1 VKSLDAKL
9 AAIHAD
15 PGGSREFILADAKD
29 ADMAFG
35 LAATGADLVT
45 GRRRSLAEFRD
56 QIGEIVAQGLV
67 DIMLMSPS
75 TAEVLTIDKQIFD
88 DSPVTP
94 AVRANDTSDIHAM
107 AGSASAAQPSRPFRS
122 ATIPQLLT
130 GRADPERSAPMRG
143 PDLGLYSITP
153 ANQVEADIL
162 TLEAYKSFRLEAEL
176 AGFRHFLEVFD
187 PNVPATAPDDPGR
200 YLNDLVVRTLAGVPR
215 AGRPLFLKM
224 PYHGPRAMEE
234 LVAYDPHLVPGI
246 LGGSGGT
253 TFDAFF
259 LLEDARRHGARAAL
273 FGRKIN
279 GSEHQLEFVRHLR
292 LIADGETSA
301 EDACRSYH
309 AELRRLGI
317 RPRRSLEDDL
327 QLTSN
332 STSYVS
338 RA

>member
-15 PGGSREFILADAKD
+15 PSESRDFILADAKD

-35 LAATGADLVT
+35 LAATGVDPVT
-45 GRRRSLAEFRD
+45 GRPRSLAEFRD
-56 QIGEIVAQGLV
+56 QIREIVAQGLV

-75 TAEVLTIDKQIFD
+75 TAEVLTIDERIFE

-107 AGSASAAQPSRPFRS
+107 AGSASAAEPSRPFRS

-130 GRADPERSAPMRG
+130 GRADPDRSEPTLG

-153 ANQVEADIL
+153 ANQVEADIRS
-162 TLEAYKSFRLEAEL
+162 LEAYKSFRLEAEL

-187 PNVPATAPDDPGR
+187 PNVPATAPDDTGR
-200 YLNDLVVRTLAGVPR
+200 YINDLIARTLAGVPR

-224 PYHGPRAMEE
+224 AYHGPRAMEE
-234 LVAYDPHLVPGI
+234 LVTYDPHLVAGI

-292 LIADGETSA
+292 LIADGEVTA
-301 EDACRSYH
+301 EEACRSYH
-309 AELRRLGI
+309 AALRRLGI

-332 STSYVS
+332 ATAYAGS
-338 RA
+338 

>member
-1 VKSLDAKL
+1 MKSLDAKL

-15 PGGSREFILADAKD
+15 PGRSRDFILADAKD

-35 LAATGADLVT
+35 LAATGTDPVT
-45 GRRRSLAEFRD
+45 GRPRSLAQFRD
-56 QIGEIVAQGLV
+56 QIREIVGQGLV

-75 TAEVLTIDKQIFD
+75 TAEVLTIDQRIFD

-107 AGSASAAQPSRPFRS
+107 AGSASVTEPSRPFRS
-122 ATIPQLLT
+122 ATIPQLQT
-130 GRADPERSAPMRG
+130 GRVDPDLSQPMRG

-153 ANQVEADIL
+153 ANQVEADIRSL
-162 TLEAYKSFRLEAEL
+162 DAYKSFRLEAEL

-187 PNVPATAPDDPGR
+187 PNVPATAPDDVGR
-200 YLNDLVVRTLAGVPR
+200 YINDLVVRTLAGVPR
-215 AGRPLFLKM
+215 TGRPLFLKM
-224 PYHGPRAMEE
+224 AYHGPRAMEE

-292 LIADGETSA
+292 LIADGEASA

-309 AELRRLGI
+309 AALRRLGI
-317 RPRRSLEDDL
+317 PPRRTLEEDL

-332 STSYVS
+332 SSAYAS
-338 RA
+338 RT

>member
-1 VKSLDAKL
+1 VKRLDAKL

-35 LAATGADLVT
+35 LAATGVDPVT
-45 GRRRSLAEFRD
+45 GRPRSLAEFRD
-56 QIGEIVAQGLV
+56 QIREIVAEGLV

-75 TAEVLTIDKQIFD
+75 TAEALTIDERIFD

-107 AGSASAAQPSRPFRS
+107 AGSAAATEPSRPFRS
-122 ATIPQLLT
+122 ATIPQLQT
-130 GRADPERSAPMRG
+130 GRAEPGPSDAMRG

-153 ANQVEADIL
+153 ANQVDADIRA
-162 TLEAYKSFRLEAEL
+162 LEAYKSFRLEAEQ

-187 PNVPATAPDDPGR
+187 PNVPATAPADSGR
-200 YLNDLVVRTLAGVPR
+200 YLNDLVARTLAGVPR
-215 AGRPLFLKM
+215 ASRPLFLKM
-224 PYHGPRAMEE
+224 AYHGPRAMEE

-253 TFDAFF
+253 TYDAFF

-279 GSEHQLEFVRHLR
+279 GSEHQPEFVRHLR
-292 LIADGETSA
+292 LIADGEASA
-301 EDACRSYH
+301 DEACRSYH
-309 AELRRLGI
+309 AALDRLGI
-317 RPRRSLEDDL
+317 RPRRTLEDDL
-327 QLTSN
+327 QLTS
-332 STSYVS
+332 TSSAY
-338 RA
+338 AG

>member
-1 VKSLDAKL
+1 MKSLDAKL

-15 PGGSREFILADAKD
+15 PAGSRDFILADAKD

-35 LAATGADLVT
+35 LAATGTDPVT
-45 GRRRSLAEFRD
+45 GRPRSLAEFRD
-56 QIGEIVAQGLV
+56 QIREIVAHGSV

-75 TAEVLTIDKQIFD
+75 TAEVLTIDEQIFD

-107 AGSASAAQPSRPFRS
+107 AGSTSGTVPSRPFRS
-122 ATIPQLLT
+122 ATIPQLQT
-130 GRADPERSAPMRG
+130 GRADPDRSEPMHG
-143 PDLGLYSITP
+143 PDLGLYSVTP
-153 ANQVEADIL
+153 ANQVEADIR
-162 TLEAYKSFRLEAEL
+162 TLEAYQNFRLEAEL

-187 PNVPATAPDDPGR
+187 PNVPETAPDDPGR
-200 YLNDLVVRTLAGVPR
+200 YINDFIARTLAGVPR

-279 GSEHQLEFVRHLR
+279 TSEHQPEFVRHLR

-309 AELRRLGI
+309 AALGRLGI

-327 QLTSN
+327 QLTLGL
-332 STSYVS
+332 
-338 RA
+338 

>member
-1 VKSLDAKL
+1 MKSLDAKL
-9 AAIHAD
+9 TAIHAD
-15 PGGSREFILADAKD
+15 PGGSRDFILADAKD

-35 LAATGADLVT
+35 LAATGTDPVT
-45 GRRRSLAEFRD
+45 GRPRSLAEFRD
-56 QIGEIVAQGLV
+56 QIREIVAQGLV

-75 TAEVLTIDKQIFD
+75 TAEVLTIDQPIFD

-107 AGSASAAQPSRPFRS
+107 AGSASATEPSRPFRS
-122 ATIPQLLT
+122 ATIPQLQT
-130 GRADPERSAPMRG
+130 GRVDPDLSQPMRG

-153 ANQVEADIL
+153 ANQVEADIRS
-162 TLEAYKSFRLEAEL
+162 LEAYKSFRLEAEL

-187 PNVPATAPDDPGR
+187 PNVPATAPDDVGR
-200 YLNDLVVRTLAGVPR
+200 YINDLVVRTLAGVPR
-215 AGRPLFLKM
+215 TSRPLFLKM
-224 PYHGPRAMEE
+224 AYHGPRAMEE

-309 AELRRLGI
+309 AALRRLGI
-317 RPRRSLEDDL
+317 PPRRSLENDL
-327 QLTSN
+327 QLTPN
-332 STSYVS
+332 ATAYAS
-338 RA
+338 RT

>member
-1 VKSLDAKL
+1 MKSLDAKL
-9 AAIHAD
+9 VAIHAN
-15 PGGSREFILADAKD
+15 PGESRDFILADAKD

-35 LAATGADLVT
+35 LAATGTDPVT

-94 AVRANDTSDIHAM
+94 AVRANDSSDIHAM
-107 AGSASAAQPSRPFRS
+107 AGSASAAEPSRPFRS

-130 GRADPERSAPMRG
+130 GRADPERSEPMRG

-153 ANQVEADIL
+153 ANQVEADIR

-187 PNVPATAPDDPGR
+187 PNVPATAPEELGR
-200 YLNDLVVRTLAGVPR
+200 YLNDLVARTLAGVPR
-215 AGRPLFLKM
+215 TGRPLFLKM

-279 GSEHQLEFVRHLR
+279 GSEHQPEFVRHLR
-292 LIADGETSA
+292 LIADGDASA

-309 AELRRLGI
+309 AALRRLGI
-317 RPRRSLEDDL
+317 PPRRSLEDDL
-327 QLTSN
+327 QLTPN
-332 STSYVS
+332 STAYASQ
-338 RA
+338 A

>member
-15 PGGSREFILADAKD
+15 PGGSRDFLLADAKD

-35 LAATGADLVT
+35 LKATGAHPVT
-45 GRRRSLAEFRD
+45 GRPRSLAEFRD
-56 QIGEIVAQGLV
+56 QICEIVAQGLV

-75 TAEVLTIDKQIFD
+75 TAEVLTIDERIFD

-94 AVRANDTSDIHAM
+94 AVRANDTSDIHVM
-107 AGSASAAQPSRPFRS
+107 TGSASATEPSRPFRS
-122 ATIPQLLT
+122 ATLSQLMT
-130 GRADPERSAPMRG
+130 GRPEPDASEPMHG

-153 ANQVEADIL
+153 ANQVEADIR
-162 TLEAYKSFRLEAEL
+162 TLEAYKTFRLEAEL

-187 PNVPATAPDDPGR
+187 PNVPATAPDDVGR
-200 YLNDLVVRTLAGVPR
+200 YVNDLVARTLAGVPR
-215 AGRPLFLKM
+215 SGRPLFLKM
-224 PYHGPRAMEE
+224 PYHGARAMEE

-292 LIADGETSA
+292 LIADGEASA

-309 AELRRLGI
+309 AALGRLGVS
-317 RPRRSLEDDL
+317 PHRSLEDDL
-327 QLTSN
+327 QLTPN
-332 STSYVS
+332 STAY
-338 RA
+338 AG